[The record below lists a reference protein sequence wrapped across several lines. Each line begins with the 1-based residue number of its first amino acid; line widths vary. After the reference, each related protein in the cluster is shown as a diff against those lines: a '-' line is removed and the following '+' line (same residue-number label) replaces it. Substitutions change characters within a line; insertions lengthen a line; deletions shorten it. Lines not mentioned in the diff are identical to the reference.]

1 MQAATSQEAIRAA
14 IDRLDAD
21 IVMSIA
27 ARAHHVQQAAA
38 FKRDTNKVRVPA
50 RVEQIMARV

>member
-1 MQAATSQEAIRAA
+1 M
-14 IDRLDAD
+14 DRLDAD